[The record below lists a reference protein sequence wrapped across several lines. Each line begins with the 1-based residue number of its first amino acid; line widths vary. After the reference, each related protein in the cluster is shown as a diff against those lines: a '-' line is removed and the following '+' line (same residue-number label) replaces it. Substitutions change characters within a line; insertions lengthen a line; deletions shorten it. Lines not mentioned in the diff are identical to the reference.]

1 MTESKQLKTGTT
13 TVGLCC
19 KDCLVLAAD
28 MRATAG
34 YLIANKNID
43 KVFPLT
49 DKIVITIAGSVS
61 AIQIITKYL
70 RSELKLRMLRT
81 GREFL
86 VKEVASLLR
95 NWVYHMIRQSG
106 GLDVSHFLIGGSD
119 KDGLWLYD
127 LFPDGS
133 LTLIDD
139 YATSGSG
146 SSYVYGVLESNYS
159 ANLDEKDGVNLAIKA
174 IDTALQRDIASGNGL
189 NVYVVDKSGAR
200 KVATKRVN
208 THVQ

>member
-1 MTESKQLKTGTT
+1 MTENTLKTGTT
-13 TVGLCC
+13 TVGLRC
-19 KDCLVLAAD
+19 KDCVVMAAD

-34 YLIANKNID
+34 YLIANKNIE
-43 KVFPLT
+43 KVFALT
-49 DKIVITIAGSVS
+49 DNIAITIAGSVS
-61 AIQIITKYL
+61 AIQVITKYL
-70 RSELKLRMLRT
+70 RSEIKLRMLRS

-95 NWVYHMIRQSG
+95 NWVYSMIRHSG
-106 GLDVSHFLIGGSD
+106 GMDVSHFLIGGSD
-119 KDGLWLYD
+119 REGVWLYD

-133 LTLIDD
+133 LTLLED

-146 SSYVYGVLESNYS
+146 SSYVYGVLESNYKPDLS
-159 ANLDEKDGVNLAIKA
+159 EQDGVDLAIKS
-174 IDTALQRDIASGNGL
+174 IDAALQRDIASGNGL
-189 NVYVVDKSGAR
+189 NVYVVDKNGAR